1 VLIGILVVVNIA
13 LILYLFLLSARI
25 VLSWFSGT
33 SMGRPWELL
42 KRATDP
48 YLGLFYRMRFLRRGP
63 VDFTPVVAVLALV
76 VVQKLV
82 GEVIRSG
89 RISVGIVASSV
100 LLAAWSGASF
110 LLLLFLVIGV
120 LRAIPLVTRALPGA
134 TLWKTLDLLVQPL
147 VAWVS
152 RLFRLEGRA
161 NYAQRLLLTLGLLL
175 VAWFLGRIA
184 IKGLGWNE
192 DGGLVG
198 LLARLPF

>member
-1 VLIGILVVVNIA
+1 VLIGILVVVNIV

-33 SMGRPWELL
+33 SMGRPWDLL

-48 YLGLFYRMRFLRRGP
+48 YLGLFYRLRFLRRGP

-76 VVQKLV
+76 VLLDLV
-82 GEVIRSG
+82 NELIRGG
-89 RISVGIVASSV
+89 RITVGLAASS
-100 LLAAWSGASF
+100 LLRAGWSGAGF
-110 LLLLFLVIGV
+110 LLLLFLVVGV
-120 LRAIPLVTRALPGA
+120 LRAIPLVFRALPGA
-134 TLWKTLDLLVQPL
+134 TLWKTLDLLVQPP

-161 NYAQRLLLTLGLLL
+161 SYAQRLLLTLGLLL
-175 VAWFLGRIA
+175 VAWLLGRLA
-184 IKGLGWNE
+184 IVRLAA
-192 DGGLVG
+192 